1 MTLDPAAKGDAR
13 LVGPRAGEGGV
24 WLGATI
30 GAVGL
35 LMTALVLAR
44 GGGYYV
50 VVPRLALVV
59 PLAIV
64 GVVCALATAKVGGGA
79 MNAVTWLGVIAL
91 SGLAWN
97 VLTYSFKF
105 HNAVWSVLIPRIH
118 PVGVDF
124 RDGLYHPATI
134 FSTAHSGWPPLTLLL
149 GKPFT
154 LVSLSTG
161 YAIQAGILVVCA
173 LGATALSATLA
184 MKVAAAPRPGGLG
197 DAHLPGAVR
206 ERALDAPLLGLVM
219 GLWLFTSYG
228 FMYEVERGN
237 IDLYALVLS
246 LLAVWAVVR
255 SRSPWL
261 PALLLAAAIGLK
273 LYPAILLVV
282 LLWRYRGRAL
292 LPAIVTTAGAL
303 LAAGPANLRSS
314 VSSLD
319 ALQGNV
325 HAEWWG
331 QTSATA
337 MSHVL
342 RAHTGWAPSWIG
354 YPLIVVPLALWAV
367 TMVVLLRRGWSE
379 RGAVLA
385 AAACVPPMA
394 IVPAVSND
402 YKLVL
407 CVFPLAVLAVVLCG
421 LRRRPALVWATA
433 FGVLAFVMIFLARS
447 TMLAAPSLQGSKYA
461 LLVVLQALLLWAVLA
476 DDQAAADRAEQAVA
490 PAPAGDTT
498 GQAAALAA
506 AAAPPMTAWN
516 AARARVV
523 RHREQVLYLVV
534 GLWNTI
540 FGYATFAALFYAL
553 HDAAHVSKVPASVVA
568 LVVATVIGV
577 VNNYVLYRTIVFRS
591 HGAVR
596 SELPRFLVVYAV
608 ALAINLVV
616 LPVALRTLPFSAYA
630 VQAVYTASVVAAT
643 YVANK
648 YFSFAPR
655 GVPS

>member
-1 MTLDPAAKGDAR
+1 MTLDPAARGDAR
-13 LVGPRAGEGGV
+13 LVGSRPGDGGV
-24 WLGATI
+24 WLGAAI

-59 PLAIV
+59 PLAVV
-64 GVVCALATAKVGGGA
+64 GIVCALATARVGRTA
-79 MNAVTWLGVIAL
+79 MNAVAWLGVIAL
-91 SGLAWN
+91 GGLAWN

-124 RDGLYHPATI
+124 RDGLYRPAAI

-161 YAIQAGILVVCA
+161 YAIQAAILVACA
-173 LGATALSATLA
+173 LGATVLSAKLA
-184 MKVAAAPRPGGLG
+184 MKVAGAAPRAEGGAG
-197 DAHLPGAVR
+197 APLPGALR
-206 ERALDAPLLGLVM
+206 ERALDAPLLALVM
-219 GLWLFTSYG
+219 GQWLFTSYG

-246 LLAVWAVVR
+246 LLAVWAMLR

-261 PALLLAAAIGLK
+261 PALLLAGAVGLK
-273 LYPAILLVV
+273 LYPAILLIV
-282 LLWRYRGRAL
+282 LLWRYRRRAL
-292 LPAIVTTAGAL
+292 LPAIVTTAAAL

-314 VSSLD
+314 VTSLD

-337 MSHVL
+337 MTHVL
-342 RAHTGWAPSWIG
+342 HAHAGWAPSWVG
-354 YPLIVVPLALWAV
+354 YPLIAVPLALWAV

-407 CVFPLAVLAVVLCG
+407 CVFPLAVLAVLLSG
-421 LRRRPALVWATA
+421 MNRRPALVWAA
-433 FGVLAFVMIFLARS
+433 LFGVLAWVMIFLARS
-447 TMLAAPSLQGSKYA
+447 TMLVAPSLQGSKYT
-461 LLVVLQALLLWAVLA
+461 LLVVLQALLLWAVVT
-476 DDQAAADRAEQAVA
+476 DDQTVA
-490 PAPAGDTT
+490 PTATAPLVAAETTAPGAPA
-498 GQAAALAA
+498 
-506 AAAPPMTAWN
+506 
-516 AARARVV
+516 
-523 RHREQVLYLVV
+523 
-534 GLWNTI
+534 
-540 FGYATFAALFYAL
+540 
-553 HDAAHVSKVPASVVA
+553 AS
-568 LVVATVIGV
+568 T
-577 VNNYVLYRTIVFRS
+577 
-591 HGAVR
+591 
-596 SELPRFLVVYAV
+596 PR
-608 ALAINLVV
+608 
-616 LPVALRTLPFSAYA
+616 
-630 VQAVYTASVVAAT
+630 
-643 YVANK
+643 
-648 YFSFAPR
+648 
-655 GVPS
+655 

>member
-1 MTLDPAAKGDAR
+1 MTLDPPARGDAD
-13 LVGPRAGEGGV
+13 LAGSPLGDRGV
-24 WLGATI
+24 WLGATV
-30 GAVGL
+30 GALGL

-50 VVPRLALVV
+50 VVPRLAIVV
-59 PLAIV
+59 PLALV
-64 GVVCALATAKVGGGA
+64 GVVCALATAGVGRSA

-91 SGLAWN
+91 GGLAWN

-105 HNAVWSVLIPRIH
+105 HNGVWSVLIPRIH

-124 RDGLYHPATI
+124 RDGLYRPAAI

-161 YAIQAGILVVCA
+161 YAIQAALLVACA
-173 LGATALSATLA
+173 LGATVLSAKLA
-184 MKVAAAPRPGGLG
+184 MKVAGAPQPEGYAG
-197 DAHLPGAVR
+197 APLPGAVR
-206 ERALDAPLLGLVM
+206 ERALDAPLLALVM

-246 LLAVWAVVR
+246 LLAVWAMLR
-255 SRSPWL
+255 ARSPWL
-261 PALLLAAAIGLK
+261 PALLLAGAVGLK

-282 LLWRYRGRAL
+282 LLWRYRRRAVV
-292 LPAIVTTAGAL
+292 PAIVTTVAAL

-337 MSHVL
+337 MTHVL
-342 RAHTGWAPSWIG
+342 RAHTGWAPSWVS
-354 YPLIVVPLALWAV
+354 YPLIVVPLALWAA

-407 CVFPLAVLAVVLCG
+407 CVFPLAVLAVLVSTMK
-421 LRRRPALVWATA
+421 RAPVVWTAL

-447 TMLAAPSLQGSKYA
+447 TMLVAPSLQGSKYT
-461 LLVVLQALLLWAVLA
+461 LLVVVQVLLLAAVLPT
-476 DDQAAADRAEQAVA
+476 DPRR
-490 PAPAGDTT
+490 
-498 GQAAALAA
+498 
-506 AAAPPMTAWN
+506 M
-516 AARARVV
+516 ARPS
-523 RHREQVLYLVV
+523 
-534 GLWNTI
+534 T
-540 FGYATFAALFYAL
+540 
-553 HDAAHVSKVPASVVA
+553 SKGS
-568 LVVATVIGV
+568 
-577 VNNYVLYRTIVFRS
+577 S
-591 HGAVR
+591 
-596 SELPRFLVVYAV
+596 S
-608 ALAINLVV
+608 
-616 LPVALRTLPFSAYA
+616 
-630 VQAVYTASVVAAT
+630 
-643 YVANK
+643 
-648 YFSFAPR
+648 
-655 GVPS
+655 

>member
-1 MTLDPAAKGDAR
+1 MTLDPAAGGD
-13 LVGPRAGEGGV
+13 GPLAGSPLGDRGV
-24 WLGATI
+24 WLGATV

-35 LMTALVLAR
+35 LMSALVLAR

-50 VVPRLALVV
+50 VVPRLAIVV
-59 PLAIV
+59 PLALV
-64 GVVCALATAKVGGGA
+64 GVVCVLATAGVGRAA

-91 SGLAWN
+91 GGLAWN

-105 HNAVWSVLIPRIH
+105 HSAVWSVLIPRIH

-124 RDGLYHPATI
+124 RDGLYRPAAI

-161 YAIQAGILVVCA
+161 YAIQAAILVACA
-173 LGATALSATLA
+173 LGATVLSAKLA
-184 MKVAAAPRPGGLG
+184 MKVAGTPRPEGHAG
-197 DAHLPGAVR
+197 APLPGAVR
-206 ERALDAPLLGLVM
+206 ERAIDTPLLALVM

-246 LLAVWAVVR
+246 LLAVWAMLR
-255 SRSPWL
+255 ARSPWL
-261 PALLLAAAIGLK
+261 PALLLAGAIGLK

-282 LLWRYRGRAL
+282 LLWRYRRRAVV
-292 LPAIVTTAGAL
+292 PAIVTTVAAL

-337 MSHVL
+337 MTHVL
-342 RAHTGWAPSWIG
+342 RAHTGWAPSWVG
-354 YPLIVVPLALWAV
+354 YPLIVVPLALWAG

-407 CVFPLAVLAVVLCG
+407 CVFPLAVLAVLVSTMK
-421 LRRRPALVWATA
+421 RAPVVWTAL

-447 TMLAAPSLQGSKYA
+447 TMLVAPSLQGSKYT
-461 LLVVLQALLLWAVLA
+461 LLVVVQVLLLAAVLLTDPRRMA
-476 DDQAAADRAEQAVA
+476 R
-490 PAPAGDTT
+490 PSTST
-498 GQAAALAA
+498 G
-506 AAAPPMTAWN
+506 
-516 AARARVV
+516 
-523 RHREQVLYLVV
+523 
-534 GLWNTI
+534 
-540 FGYATFAALFYAL
+540 
-553 HDAAHVSKVPASVVA
+553 SAS
-568 LVVATVIGV
+568 
-577 VNNYVLYRTIVFRS
+577 
-591 HGAVR
+591 
-596 SELPRFLVVYAV
+596 
-608 ALAINLVV
+608 
-616 LPVALRTLPFSAYA
+616 
-630 VQAVYTASVVAAT
+630 
-643 YVANK
+643 
-648 YFSFAPR
+648 
-655 GVPS
+655 